1 VKPASA
7 GRYTPPEPAMRLRV
21 PSSDGV
27 QLNVEIHGSPAA
39 RGPAV
44 VLIHGNTCS
53 TSFWAPV
60 IRALREDLRI
70 VVYDQR
76 GHGGSDIP
84 DRSGYSVEALA
95 SDLAAVL
102 EQTLPAAGKAV
113 LAGHSMGGIAIMAA
127 ASRNDVIGRVS
138 GALLA
143 STGCA
148 DLIAEA
154 LVVPFGGFVPPLAAA
169 VQHWMLTSAAPLE
182 PFFPLSRTVLSYL
195 TLGPDASA
203 EVAAVN
209 AAVIQACDRQTRAA
223 WGEVLSTVDVTEGV
237 RRLDVPVHVLVG
249 SADRLTPPAH
259 ARRIAE
265 LLPRCEGLTQLPRIG
280 HMTPLEAPEEVAELI
295 RKLAAGSAPG
305 QRPASLAGRSRNL
318 RLAGASRP
326 SLLSCAH
333 RYGAAARLG
342 PADRASSSASPRLMP
357 LVSTPRSGTA
367 S

>member
-1 VKPASA
+1 MKPASA

-169 VQHWMLTSAAPLE
+169 VQHWNSSWSARSPAASRAQATRSAYFSTTASAAISTAPRSASAKAIRPLE
-182 PFFPLSRTVLSYL
+182 
-195 TLGPDASA
+195 
-203 EVAAVN
+203 
-209 AAVIQACDRQTRAA
+209 
-223 WGEVLSTVDVTEGV
+223 
-237 RRLDVPVHVLVG
+237 
-249 SADRLTPPAH
+249 TPPVS
-259 ARRIAE
+259 AR
-265 LLPRCEGLTQLPRIG
+265 
-280 HMTPLEAPEEVAELI
+280 
-295 RKLAAGSAPG
+295 S
-305 QRPASLAGRSRNL
+305 
-318 RLAGASRP
+318 
-326 SLLSCAH
+326 
-333 RYGAAARLG
+333 
-342 PADRASSSASPRLMP
+342 
-357 LVSTPRSGTA
+357 
-367 S
+367 